1 MKLLYMESLQYLRN
15 VLGLEV
21 KQGSNSDLDK
31 RNLPYY
37 LRVIPDQVIFIYGKR
52 VILEFIKNLKDRTP
66 EQLEIQKNILENN
79 YKAPVVFYF
88 NRLEPF
94 ERKRLIEKK
103 ISFIA
108 EGKQVYIPSLM
119 MNLNEFMTGQ
129 ATVKKLFSPATQF
142 LLLYHLQI
150 KSLDGVPLVSIPS
163 LLMEYSLM
171 TVNRS
176 VKELESNG
184 FCNIVGNKS
193 KIVRFSQTG
202 IYLWNATL
210 PFLTSPIKRK
220 YYLNEFPHFN
230 AMIQSG
236 DTALAHYSS
245 LNEGSLHSY
254 AVPGR
259 DFIDKRYTYNFS
271 PTRFGGSFCIEV
283 WKYNPAIMVRNNYVD
298 PLSLYLCYKEDS
310 DERIQNSLKELL
322 GHVTW

>member
-220 YYLNEFPHFN
+220 YYF
-230 AMIQSG
+230 
-236 DTALAHYSS
+236 
-245 LNEGSLHSY
+245 
-254 AVPGR
+254 
-259 DFIDKRYTYNFS
+259 K
-271 PTRFGGSFCIEV
+271 
-283 WKYNPAIMVRNNYVD
+283 
-298 PLSLYLCYKEDS
+298 
-310 DERIQNSLKELL
+310 
-322 GHVTW
+322 